1 METKIEVGDKV
12 KCKKFGSLKHDFI
25 GSVEKK
31 YENSAVVAIL
41 EHDNEDSVAVTD
53 FHNEQ
58 LSVLTAWKKFLLN
71 FKKNVT
77 LTRIY
82 AIVILVDAGVV

>member
-53 FHNEQ
+53 FHNRA
-58 LSVLTAWKKFLLN
+58 VVRFDCMKK
-71 FKKNVT
+71 
-77 LTRIY
+77 IY
-82 AIVILVDAGVV
+82 A